1 MKHVKP
7 ILVILSLAL
16 AACSGG
22 GDDAGGDRGQDFI
35 YVEEMDADGLMGSWA
50 SAAEGDCAR
59 PDFVISRDELTSEL
73 GLAVAANFN
82 GWDQTGRIEPGGEDI
97 TFIDPTKHLPAA
109 LEKGALR
116 LRAPADGVAVLG
128 SRNIFAEGALFRKCA
143 ARG

>member
-1 MKHVKP
+1 MKHLKP
-7 ILVILSLAL
+7 FPVILSLAL

-22 GDDAGGDRGQDFI
+22 GEDAGDSGGQDFL
-35 YVEEMDADGLMGSWA
+35 YVESMDTDGLTGSWA
-50 SAAEGDCAR
+50 SAAEGNCNA
-59 PDFVISRDELTSEL
+59 PDFVISSDELTPEL

-82 GWDQTGRIEPGGEDI
+82 GWDQTGRIEPEGDDI

-109 LEKGALR
+109 LEEGALR